1 MGILTKGAWQSSD
14 AGFQATGSL
23 ARYILNYYT
32 MQNPHITIFNDSR

>member
-1 MGILTKGAWQSSD
+1 MQNFKH
-14 AGFQATGSL
+14 TGSL